1 MLSCARFLILIVG
14 VFLAIG
20 CRQPTSPAPL
30 ATTAQNWFED
40 VTTAVGVDF
49 VHDAGLTGRYLIPE
63 QMGSGCALFDADN
76 DGRLDIYLIQNG
88 GPKSSS
94 KNRLYLQKDNGTFK
108 DVSSGSGLDVA
119 GFGMGVAIGDINN
132 DALPDVL
139 LTEYGAARLFQNQG
153 SVKFAEIT
161 ASAGIDNPR
170 WATSASFFDYDRDGW
185 LDIVI
190 GNYLDYDPT
199 QKCINSQGKE
209 DFCGPHGF
217 PGVVTKLYRNLGGG
231 TGKIPA
237 VPGTVRFA
245 DTTVSAGLARVPGP
259 ALGVLCADFNG
270 DRWPDIFLADDAK
283 PNRLFINKHDGTFAE
298 EAALHGLAYNAMGQ
312 TAGNMGMAV
321 ADVNADGLFDVFVTH
336 LTEELHA
343 LWVQESPG
351 IFQDRTAALNLAQP
365 LWRGTGFGTA
375 LADFDADGDAD
386 LVFVNGAVRRYQ
398 LEGKAASLSASPIRR
413 LDPFWAPY
421 AQRNQLFVNEGGR
434 FREIS
439 LQNPA
444 LCGQAVV
451 GRGLAWGD
459 IDNNGSVDL
468 LITSTGGPAQVLRN
482 IAAEAGDWLIVRA
495 VDPALGGRDV
505 YGAEITLTTAKKKF
519 WRLIQPGS
527 SYLSS
532 SDARAHFGLGA
543 SSMIQSIH
551 VTWPDGAD
559 EQFPSCPPNQILILR
574 KGAGKRMPS

>member
-1 MLSCARFLILIVG
+1 
-14 VFLAIG
+14 
-20 CRQPTSPAPL
+20 
-30 ATTAQNWFED
+30 
-40 VTTAVGVDF
+40 
-49 VHDAGLTGRYLIPE
+49 
-63 QMGSGCALFDADN
+63 
-76 DGRLDIYLIQNG
+76 
-88 GPKSSS
+88 
-94 KNRLYLQKDNGTFK
+94 
-108 DVSSGSGLDVA
+108 
-119 GFGMGVAIGDINN
+119 
-132 DALPDVL
+132 
-139 LTEYGAARLFQNQG
+139 
-153 SVKFAEIT
+153 
-161 ASAGIDNPR
+161 
-170 WATSASFFDYDRDGW
+170 
-185 LDIVI
+185 
-190 GNYLDYDPT
+190 
-199 QKCINSQGKE
+199 
-209 DFCGPHGF
+209 
-217 PGVVTKLYRNLGGG
+217 
-231 TGKIPA
+231 
-237 VPGTVRFA
+237 
-245 DTTVSAGLARVPGP
+245 
-259 ALGVLCADFNG
+259 
-270 DRWPDIFLADDAK
+270 
-283 PNRLFINKHDGTFAE
+283 
-298 EAALHGLAYNAMGQ
+298 
-312 TAGNMGMAV
+312 
-321 ADVNADGLFDVFVTH
+321 VNADGLFDVFVTH

-351 IFQDRTAALNLAQP
+351 IFQDRTAAFNLAQP

-505 YGAEITLTTAKKKF
+505 YGAEITLTTATKKL